1 MALLFDAILA
11 ETAPL
16 NSNINCHC
24 VFDGYRY
31 LWKAEK
37 PDCCSFLEGQKQP
50 ELNKTAHKRQDIDSV
65 HDISDQDAWVHLPA
79 LPATYWLETFSRFH

>member
-11 ETAPL
+11 ETASL

-31 LWKAEK
+31 PGKAET
-37 PDCCSFLEGQKQP
+37 PDSCSFL
-50 ELNKTAHKRQDIDSV
+50 NRTVHKRRDIDSV
-65 HDISDQDAWVHLPA
+65 YDISDQDAWVHLPA